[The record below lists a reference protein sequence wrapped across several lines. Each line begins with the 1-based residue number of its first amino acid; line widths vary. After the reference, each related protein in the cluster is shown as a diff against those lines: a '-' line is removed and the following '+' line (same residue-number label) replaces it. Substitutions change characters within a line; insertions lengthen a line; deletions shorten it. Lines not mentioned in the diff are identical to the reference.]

1 MLNFIREK
9 LGNIYTSVLAAL
21 WRPTVGNLNTK
32 PHAVKT
38 TLLLGQQTFIFWS
51 LLRRKTFK
59 TI

>member
-38 TLLLGQQTFIFWS
+38 TLLLKRHR
-51 LLRRKTFK
+51 LLKLAHLY
-59 TI
+59 TIIG